1 MAGSRE
7 NGAPVDH
14 RRAAVHAE
22 PDAFDDGGQMPR
34 VDRPPVG
41 RGLPADGLEPD
52 TPEPSGP
59 KRVPG
64 E

>member
-1 MAGSRE
+1 MAGGLE
-7 NGAPVDH
+7 HGAPIDQ
-14 RRAAVHAE
+14 RYGAIHAK
-22 PDAFDDGGQMPR
+22 PDAFDDGGKMPR

-52 TPEPSGP
+52 TPEPSGLE
-59 KRVPG
+59 RVPG